1 MNNAR
6 IVDME
11 IWGGDQ
17 NIIEGDPFAVGAE
30 NQTCVVVESGEGGVE
45 WELEEGFERQGSGGV
60 DVGPDGVGRDEPAQE
75 GGVGCDEAGGP
86 GGGEVVGVQGVGE
99 VGKAAQGERSDDG
112 VGAEG
117 LGGWSDGQESYKE

>member
-6 IVDME
+6 IVDMQ

-30 NQTCVVVESGEGGVE
+30 NQTCVVEESGEGGVE
-45 WELEEGFERQGSGGV
+45 LELELEESFERQGSGGV
-60 DVGPDGVGRDEPAQE
+60 DVGPDGVGSARR
-75 GGVGCDEAGGP
+75 G
-86 GGGEVVGVQGVGE
+86 
-99 VGKAAQGERSDDG
+99 RSDDG

-117 LGGWSDGQESYKE
+117 LGGWSDHGQESYEE

>member
-45 WELEEGFERQGSGGV
+45 LELELEESFERQGSDGV
-60 DVGPDGVGRDEPAQE
+60 DVAPDGVGTWERR
-75 GGVGCDEAGGP
+75 AGP
-86 GGGEVVGVQGVGE
+86 RRRSGVGE

-117 LGGWSDGQESYKE
+117 LGGWSDHGQESYKE